1 MARWRILCTVGLS
14 LKPDALRPLE
24 EVADVD
30 YAEARRDLL
39 LERIGVYDGYYVSAY
54 VRVDKEIL
62 DRATCLKVIATPGT
76 GTDHIDVDE
85 ARRRGI
91 VVMSIA
97 TDYEV
102 LDTFSATAEMAWCL
116 LLSCIRRLPV
126 AFEAA
131 KRGDWAR
138 ERFSGH
144 QLRGRTLGVLG
155 YGRLGKMVAR
165 FGQGFGM
172 RVLACDKR
180 DFEIPGVERADFD
193 TLLAQSDVLTIHIH
207 LTEDNRG
214 LLSREV
220 FAKMKPGIVI
230 INTSRGAIVD
240 EAALLDAL
248 ESGHVSAAGLDVI
261 DGEWRTD
268 LADHPL
274 IRYAREH
281 DNLIIT
287 PHIAGATVESIV
299 GAREHL
305 ARKLA
310 DYIRSRAV

>member
-1 MARWRILCTVGLS
+1 MPQWRILCTVGLP

-39 LERIGVYDGYYVSAY
+39 LERIGVYDGYFASAY
-54 VRVDKEIL
+54 VRVDKKIL
-62 DRATCLKVIATPGT
+62 DRATHLKVIATPGT

-85 ARRRGI
+85 ALRRGI

-116 LLSCIRRLPV
+116 LLSCIRRLPA

-180 DFEIPGVERADFD
+180 DFESPDVERVDFD

-220 FAKMKPGIVI
+220 LAKMKPGIVI

-310 DYIRSRAV
+310 DYIRSRTA